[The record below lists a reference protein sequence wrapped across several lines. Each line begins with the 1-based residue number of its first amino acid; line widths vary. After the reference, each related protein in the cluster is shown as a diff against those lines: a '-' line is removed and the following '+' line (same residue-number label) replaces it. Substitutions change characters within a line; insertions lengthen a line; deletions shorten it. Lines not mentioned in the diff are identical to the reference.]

1 MEISLRNP
9 SSVWATAAVVL
20 FAAMCV
26 LVFRI
31 IRSRKI
37 LKDKEKKSFRGY
49 SAMWIA
55 SDLPSYKMRLVLYIL
70 LKIIGIAGLATS
82 LLSAAYLM
90 GRPSYNKKIDAGVKR
105 RDIYLCLDVSYS
117 LYELNADFVENL
129 KDVVRGLEGDR
140 VGISIF
146 NTSTVEYMPLTTDMD
161 FTIDKLNELKEYF
174 ILQKDYM
181 RFHDEYE
188 IEEMSNEEFL
198 AFLGTLPKDEYD
210 DFANTVYTLD
220 LIDNPVTLDNDV
232 RGSSLIGE
240 GLASCL
246 FNFPYLEDSERT
258 RVIIMVSD
266 NAQAELEPPAIELAE
281 AANMCKN
288 NDVAVFG
295 IFPPAEALRDLR
307 PEQNFDNLS
316 ADMRQNIRKTGGEFY
331 VVGSDFDTED
341 IISQIRSHEAMQVD
355 EVSVN
360 RQTDYPNSAI
370 MICILG
376 LVLFVIAKGA
386 GT

>member
-9 SSVWATAAVVL
+9 SSAWATAAVVL
-20 FAAMCV
+20 LAAV
-26 LVFRI
+26 SILVYRI
-31 IRSRKI
+31 IRLRKS
-37 LKDKEKKSFRGY
+37 LKDKEKKGFRGY

-55 SDLPSYKMRLVLYIL
+55 SGLPSYKRRLVLYIL
-70 LKIIGIAGLATS
+70 LKIIGIAGLVTS
-82 LLSAAYLM
+82 LLAAAYLM

-117 LYELNADFVENL
+117 LYDLNADFVENL
-129 KDVVRGLEGDR
+129 EDVVRGLEGDR

-161 FTIDKLNELKEYF
+161 FAIDKLKNLEEYF
-174 ILQKDYM
+174 VLQREYMHFKDQN
-181 RFHDEYE
+181 H
-188 IEEMSNEEFL
+188 IEEMTDDEFL
-198 AFLGTLPKDEYD
+198 KFLEALPDDEYD
-210 DFANTVYTLD
+210 EFAAMVYKLD
-220 LIDNPVTLDNDV
+220 LIDKPVTLDNET

-258 RVIIMVSD
+258 RVIIMVTD
-266 NAQAELEPPAIELAE
+266 NAQAENKPPAVELAE
-281 AANMCKN
+281 AAKMCKDN
-288 NDVAVFG
+288 NVAVFG
-295 IFPPAEALRDLR
+295 IFPPKEALRDLR

-316 ADMRQNIRKTGGEFY
+316 SDMRQNIRKTGGEFY
-331 VVGSDFDTED
+331 IVGSDFDTES
-341 IISQIRSHEAMQVD
+341 IISQIQSHEAMQVD
-355 EVSVN
+355 EVSVS
-360 RQTDYPNSAI
+360 RMTDDPGRAI
-370 MICILG
+370 MICIFG

>member
-9 SSVWATAAVVL
+9 SSAWTTAAVVL
-20 FAAMCV
+20 IAAV
-26 LVFRI
+26 IILVYRI
-31 IRSRKI
+31 IRMRKN

-55 SDLPSYKMRLVLYIL
+55 ADTASYKRRVVFYIL
-70 LKIIGIAGLATS
+70 LKIIGIAGLVTS

-129 KDVVRGLEGDR
+129 EEVVRGLDGDR

-146 NTSTVEYMPLTTDMD
+146 NTSTVGYMPLTTDME
-161 FTIDKLNELKEYF
+161 FTIDKLRELKDYF
-174 ILQKDYM
+174 VLQREFMHYKDDNGINEM
-181 RFHDEYE
+181 TDDEYLD
-188 IEEMSNEEFL
+188 FL
-198 AFLGTLPKDEYD
+198 RALPDEEYD
-210 DFANTVYTLD
+210 MFADMVYTLD
-220 LIDNPVTLDNDV
+220 LIDNPVTLDNEI

-266 NAQAELEPPAIELAE
+266 NAQAELEPPAIELTE
-281 AANMCKN
+281 AADMCKN

-295 IFPPAEALRDLR
+295 IFPPKEALRDLK
-307 PEQNFDNLS
+307 PDQNFENLS
-316 ADMRQNIRKTGGEFY
+316 SDMRQNIRKTGGEFY
-331 VVGSDFDTED
+331 VVGSDFDTENV
-341 IISQIRSHEAMQVD
+341 IAQIQSHEAMQVD
-355 EVSVN
+355 EVSVS
-360 RQTDYPNSAI
+360 RTMDDPRRAI
-370 MICILG
+370 MICIAG

>member
-9 SSVWATAAVVL
+9 SSAWATAAVL
-20 FAAMCV
+20 ILAAMCV
-26 LVFRI
+26 LVYRI
-31 IRSRKI
+31 IRSRKS

-55 SDLPSYKMRLVLYIL
+55 SDLPSYKRRLVLYIL
-70 LKIIGIAGLATS
+70 LKIIGSAGLVTS

-146 NTSTVEYMPLTTDMD
+146 NTSTVEFMPLTTDMD

-188 IEEMSNEEFL
+188 IEEMSNDEFL
-198 AFLGTLPKDEYD
+198 AFLGSLPKDEYD
-210 DFANTVYTLD
+210 SFANLVYTLD

-266 NAQAELEPPAIELAE
+266 NAQAELEQPAIELAE

-360 RQTDYPNSAI
+360 RQTDYPNRAI
-370 MICILG
+370 MICIIG

>member
-9 SSVWATAAVVL
+9 SSAWATAAVVL
-20 FAAMCV
+20 LAAV
-26 LVFRI
+26 SILVYRI
-31 IRSRKI
+31 IRLRKS
-37 LKDKEKKSFRGY
+37 LKDKEKKGFRGY

-55 SDLPSYKMRLVLYIL
+55 SGLPSYKRRLVLYIL
-70 LKIIGIAGLATS
+70 LKIIGIAGLVTS
-82 LLSAAYLM
+82 LLAAAYLM

-117 LYELNADFVENL
+117 LYDLNADFVENL
-129 KDVVRGLEGDR
+129 EDVVRGLEGDR

-161 FTIDKLNELKEYF
+161 FAIEKLKNLEEYF
-174 ILQKDYM
+174 VLQREYMHFKDQN
-181 RFHDEYE
+181 H
-188 IEEMSNEEFL
+188 IEDMTDDEFL
-198 AFLGTLPKDEYD
+198 KFLEALPDDEYD
-210 DFANTVYTLD
+210 EFAAMVYKLD
-220 LIDNPVTLDNDV
+220 LIDKPVTLDNDT

-258 RVIIMVSD
+258 RVIIMVTD
-266 NAQAELEPPAIELAE
+266 NAQAENKPPAVELAE
-281 AANMCKN
+281 AAKMCKN
-288 NDVAVFG
+288 NNVAVFG
-295 IFPPAEALRDLR
+295 IFPPKEALRDLR

-316 ADMRQNIRKTGGEFY
+316 SDMRQNIRKTGGEFY
-331 VVGSDFDTED
+331 IVGSDFDTES
-341 IISQIRSHEAMQVD
+341 IISQIQSHEAMQVD
-355 EVSVN
+355 EVSVS
-360 RQTDYPNSAI
+360 RMTDDPGRAI
-370 MICILG
+370 MICIFG

>member
-9 SSVWATAAVVL
+9 SSAWAMAAVVL
-20 FAAMCV
+20 LAAVCV
-26 LVFRI
+26 LVYRI
-31 IRSRKI
+31 IRMRKS

-55 SDLPSYKMRLVLYIL
+55 SDLPSYKRRLVLYIL
-70 LKIIGIAGLATS
+70 LKILGIAGLVTS

-117 LYELNADFVENL
+117 LYDLNADFVENL
-129 KDVVRGLEGDR
+129 EDVVRGLEGDR

-161 FTIDKLNELKEYF
+161 FTIDKLKELKEYF
-174 ILQKDYM
+174 VLQREYM
-181 RFHDEYE
+181 HFHDKYN
-188 IEEMSNEEFL
+188 IEEMTDEVFL
-198 AFLGTLPKDEYD
+198 DFLGSLPKDEYD
-210 DFANTVYTLD
+210 NFANTVYTLD
-220 LIDNPVTLDNDV
+220 LIDNPVTLDSEV

-246 FNFPYLEDSERT
+246 FNFPYLEDSDRT
-258 RVIIMVSD
+258 RVIIMVTD
-266 NAQAELEPPAIELAE
+266 NAQAEKEPPAIELAE
-281 AANMCKN
+281 AADMCKN

-295 IFPPAEALRDLR
+295 IFPPEEALRDLQ
-307 PEQNFDNLS
+307 PGQNFDNLS
-316 ADMRQNIRKTGGEFY
+316 SDMRQNIRKTGGEFY
-331 VVGSDFDTED
+331 VIGSDFDTED
-341 IISQIRSHEAMQVD
+341 VISQIRSHEAMQVD

-360 RQTDYPNSAI
+360 RLTDKPDRAI

-376 LVLFVIAKGA
+376 LILFVIAKGA